1 MEALDLARLQ
11 FAVTTSIHWLFV
23 LVTLGLVTSL
33 LYFQTRAT
41 LARKEEKRE
50 LYFRMTRFWGL
61 MYVINYA
68 LGIASGIVMEF
79 QFGTSWAGLSH
90 LVGGVFGAP
99 LALETIIAFV
109 AESTFLAL
117 WIFGW
122 HKLPKAVHLGLIY
135 LVAITAY
142 LSAFWVLV
150 ANGFMQNPVGYEM
163 TEGPAGRTAV
173 LTDVGAVFANPST
186 WWAFVHIVGAAMAAG
201 GVVILGTAAWHIF
214 RKTEDAFFLRSFR
227 VGFTFL
233 FVGIGW
239 AFGTGWAQYG
249 FVGEIQPMKSA
260 DDAEIGAVNAELA
273 AQYGAGDYRLA
284 DGLRG
289 AFDFMAMVG
298 EVGSMVLL
306 LVAPIVIWKLAA
318 KMRWLMPLFIVFVPF
333 PFLAAVAGWVFR
345 EVGRQP
351 WAVYGVQ
358 TTAEAFGGATV
369 GGMWTSFIGFTA
381 VLGALLITAWWLMLR
396 HGLRGPRVDV
406 WQPDPGT
413 PVDTATNL
421 LIPQGTR

>member
-1 MEALDLARLQ
+1 MGALDLARMQ

-41 LARKEEKRE
+41 LARKPDKRE

-79 QFGTSWAGLSH
+79 QFGTSWSGLSH

-135 LVAITAY
+135 VVAITAY

-163 TEGPAGRTAV
+163 VDGTAV

-186 WWAFVHIVGAAMAAG
+186 WWAFVHIVGAAVAVG
-201 GVVILGTAAWHIF
+201 GVVILGTSAWHLF
-214 RKTEDAFFLRSFR
+214 RRTEEVFFVRSFR
-227 VGFTFL
+227 VGFTMLFL
-233 FVGIGW
+233 GLMW
-239 AFGTGWAQYG
+239 AFGTGWGQYG
-249 FVGEIQPMKSA
+249 FVTEIQPMKGGDVGDGKLEGVAA
-260 DDAEIGAVNAELA
+260 DLA
-273 AQYGAGDYRLA
+273 AQFGPGDYMRPEFT
-284 DGLRG
+284 D
-289 AFDFMAMVG
+289 AMFQMMQNVG
-298 EVGSMVLL
+298 EIGSTVMLL
-306 LVAPIVIWKLAA
+306 LSPIVIWKLAA
-318 KMRWLMPLFIVFVPF
+318 KLRVIMPFFMILVPLPFI
-333 PFLAAVAGWVFR
+333 AAVAGWIFR

-351 WAVYGVQ
+351 WIVYGVQ
-358 TTAEAFGGATV
+358 TTAEGFGGATV
-369 GGMWTSFIGFTA
+369 GGMWTSFIGFTV
-381 VLGALLITAWWLMLR
+381 VLGALLVTAWWLMLR

-406 WQPDPGT
+406 WQPDPAT
-413 PVDTATNL
+413 PVDADSHL

>member
-1 MEALDLARLQ
+1 MGALDLARMQ

-68 LGIASGIVMEF
+68 LGIATGIVMEF
-79 QFGTSWAGLSH
+79 QFGTSWSGLTH

-135 LVAITAY
+135 VVAITAY

-150 ANGFMQNPVGYEM
+150 ANGFMQNPVGYKM
-163 TEGPAGRTAV
+163 QDGVAV

-186 WWAFVHIVGAAMAAG
+186 WWAFAHIVGAAVAVG
-201 GVVILGTAAWHIF
+201 GVVILGTSAWHLF
-214 RKTEDAFFLRSFR
+214 RRTEDDFFTRSFR
-227 VGFTFL
+227 TGFTMALLGVNF
-233 FVGIGW
+233 

-249 FVGEIQPMKSA
+249 FVEGIQPMKTVKA
-260 DDAEIGAVNAELA
+260 DEVARLNAEMI
-273 AQYGAGDYRLA
+273 AQYGPGDYRIP
-284 DGLRG
+284 DGLPG
-289 AFDFMAMVG
+289 VFEMMAMVG
-298 EVGSMVLL
+298 EVGGVLL
-306 LVAPIVIWKLAA
+306 VLLSPIVIWKFAA
-318 KMRWLMPLFIVFVPF
+318 KLRWIMPLFLLLVPF

-351 WAVYGVQ
+351 WIVYGVQ
-358 TTAEAFGGATV
+358 KTADAFGGATV

-413 PVDTATNL
+413 SVDADSHL

>member
-1 MEALDLARLQ
+1 MGALDLARMQ

-61 MYVINYA
+61 MYVVNYA
-68 LGIASGIVMEF
+68 IGIASGIVMEF
-79 QFGTSWAGLSH
+79 QFGTSWSGLSH

-135 LVAITAY
+135 VVAITAY

-163 TEGPAGRTAV
+163 QDGVAV
-173 LTDVGAVFANPST
+173 LTDVGAVFGNPST
-186 WWAFVHIVGAAMAAG
+186 WWAFAHIAGAAVAVG
-201 GVVILGTAAWHIF
+201 GVVILGTSAWHLF
-214 RKTEDAFFLRSFR
+214 RRTEEVFFVRSFR
-227 VGFTFL
+227 VGFTMALLGVNF
-233 FVGIGW
+233 

-249 FVGEIQPMKSA
+249 FVGEIQPMKTA
-260 DDAEIGAVNAELA
+260 DAADAARLNAEMI
-273 AQYGAGDYRLA
+273 AQYGPGDYRIPDALP
-284 DGLRG
+284 GV
-289 AFDFMAMVG
+289 FEMMAMVG
-298 EVGSMVLL
+298 EVGGLL
-306 LVAPIVIWKLAA
+306 LVLLSPIVIWRLAA
-318 KMRWLMPLFIVFVPF
+318 KLRWIMPLFLLLVPF

-351 WAVYGVQ
+351 WIVYGVQ
-358 TTAEAFGGATV
+358 KTADAFGGATV

-381 VLGALLITAWWLMLR
+381 VLGALLVTAWWLMLR

-413 PVDTATNL
+413 PVDADSHL